1 MFGFVI
7 LVIAIVWTLSARKP
21 LGPVLGWG
29 SGLALAAGLLGGIGI
44 LPFIGAANAAGLG
57 AAFGSVV
64 GFTRTVR
71 HRAPSWSLVP
81 DDFGATHAHDN
92 LAING
97 RDQIWVRDIHGD
109 ALVLSKYEVRE
120 WVHQWH
126 PDRGY
131 KGNNRLELRTIRLDR
146 PVVTAAFRRH
156 PETIFG
162 APKNAREAE
171 EWQARLTAFMARSTR

>member
-1 MFGFVI
+1 MFGFII

-44 LPFIGAANAAGLG
+44 LPFLGGANAAGLG

-71 HRAPSWSLVP
+71 HQAPRRPRVP

-92 LAING
+92 LALNA
-97 RDQIWVRDIHGD
+97 RDQIWVRDTNGE
-109 ALVLSKYEVRE
+109 AVVLSKYEVRE
-120 WVHQWH
+120 WTHLWQ

-131 KGNNRLELRTIRLDR
+131 KGNNRIEIRTIRLDR

-156 PETIFG
+156 PETVFG

-171 EWQARLTAFMARSTR
+171 EWHARLGAFMQRQPG